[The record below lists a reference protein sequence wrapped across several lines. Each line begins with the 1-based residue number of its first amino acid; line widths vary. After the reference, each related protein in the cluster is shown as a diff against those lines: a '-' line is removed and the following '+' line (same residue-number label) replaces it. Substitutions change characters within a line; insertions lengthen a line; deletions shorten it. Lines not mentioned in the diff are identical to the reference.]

1 MARFVITVDFH
12 LHAGTLE
19 PFLILIKEN
28 AHKSLTEEP
37 GCDRFDVLI
46 EKGAPD
52 HIVLYEIY
60 KDRAAFDCPPEV
72 APLCGIQH
80 GFATLRKGQEGRG
93 IRICQRRRKKQ
104 GLVLFH
110 PAPFP
115 VQSASSDYPG
125 MGSNAECGATRF
137 DNKGG
142 RGCRCWIL

>member
-1 MARFVITVDFH
+1 MGRFVITVDFY

-60 KDRAAFDCPPEV
+60 KDRAAFEV
-72 APLCGIQH
+72 HLKSRHFREFNTAS
-80 GFATLRKGQEGRG
+80 
-93 IRICQRRRKKQ
+93 QRYVRDKK
-104 GLVLFH
+104 V
-110 PAPFP
+110 
-115 VQSASSDYPG
+115 VEYEY
-125 MGSNAECGATRF
+125 SNDGEKNR
-137 DNKGG
+137 D
-142 RGCRCWIL
+142 